1 MATNDSFLSGFQVNR
16 SLLAGGAVLTGI
28 GAVLGAAGAAMVCA
42 ALATAGRSWVR
53 QLDTPPTAVAQRAL
67 RQAKAASTAAST
79 AGWEAWRA
87 EQGSPN

>member
-1 MATNDSFLSGFQVNR
+1 MAINERISGGFQVNR
-16 SLLAGGAVLTGI
+16 SLLVGGAVLTGI

-53 QLDTPPTAVAQRAL
+53 SLETAPAAFAQRAL
-67 RQAKAASTAAST
+67 REAKVASA

-87 EQGSPN
+87 EHGSPN